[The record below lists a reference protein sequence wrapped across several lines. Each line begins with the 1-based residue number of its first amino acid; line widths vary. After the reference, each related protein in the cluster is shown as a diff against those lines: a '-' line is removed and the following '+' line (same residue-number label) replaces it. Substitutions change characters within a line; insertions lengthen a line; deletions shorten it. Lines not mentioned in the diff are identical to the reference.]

1 MARTRIKGKQLADE
15 TVTGNEIL
23 NDSVEGIDIKD
34 GSIQRID
41 VDTTT
46 PGQSIIT
53 KVIAGTGV
61 SIDSSTGADVG
72 TGDVTISMSPG
83 GGGDG
88 NDSTKVS
95 ATDTTAGFL
104 EDKIVAGTNVTLTK
118 QNTGANENIK
128 IDVNTSGG
136 IAANAYMFSREEAE
150 AVCWLKIDSEI
161 SSDKIGHI
169 VSAGTS
175 IKAYLAIQNTEAT
188 TVELYKKSVLAPT
201 RVLIGSISTLATE
214 RVKTAVIPATI
225 NAEDEISAKF
235 TQGTDNDVILRIE
248 VS

>member
-1 MARTRIKGKQLADE
+1 MARTRIKGKQLANE

-83 GGGDG
+83 GGVDEK
-88 NDSTKVS
+88 SKIS
-95 ATDTTAGFL
+95 ATDTTTGFL
-104 EDKIVAGTNVTLTK
+104 ETKIVAGNNVTLTK

-150 AVCWLKIDSEI
+150 AVCWLKIDSDI